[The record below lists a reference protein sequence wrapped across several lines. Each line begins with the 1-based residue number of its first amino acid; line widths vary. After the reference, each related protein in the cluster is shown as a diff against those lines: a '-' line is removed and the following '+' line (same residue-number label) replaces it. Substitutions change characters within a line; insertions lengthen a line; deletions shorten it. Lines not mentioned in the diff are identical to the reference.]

1 MNLSIGRINPV
12 GLRILSLRGCTA
24 TCIVNSG
31 FEGSSRGGAG
41 ILGWECGTRQGL
53 DQWSE
58 VKACCMLRVSGFV
71 GAFLGEVL
79 PCGVACSSCTLCRMA
94 MGDIEPACLP
104 ACLLP
109 AERCGCWPMPTAMT
123 HTWLWA
129 CPALAHT
136 QEHAHNPTAIILPC
150 LLSLVPNAHV
160 RRYVRWMPTG
170 WDENGKRPQP
180 GPSLFCSIRR
190 CFHWS
195 YLV

>member
-41 ILGWECGTRQGL
+41 ILGWECGTRRGL

-71 GAFLGEVL
+71 GAFLGEAL

-104 ACLLP
+104 AACRALWMLADAHRHDAQLALGMP
-109 AERCGCWPMPTAMT
+109 STRTHSGTRARAQPHRHHTAVLAVVSAQRSCSEVRPMDANRM
-123 HTWLWA
+123 
-129 CPALAHT
+129 
-136 QEHAHNPTAIILPC
+136 
-150 LLSLVPNAHV
+150 
-160 RRYVRWMPTG
+160 G
-170 WDENGKRPQP
+170 
-180 GPSLFCSIRR
+180 
-190 CFHWS
+190 
-195 YLV
+195 

>member
-79 PCGVACSSCTLCRMA
+79 LCGVACSSCTLCRMA
-94 MGDIEPACLP
+94 TVWATSSLPVCLP
-104 ACLLP
+104 AACRALWMLADAHRHDAHLALGMP
-109 AERCGCWPMPTAMT
+109 GTRTHSGTRAQPHRHHTAVLAVVSAQRSCSEVRPMDANRM
-123 HTWLWA
+123 
-129 CPALAHT
+129 
-136 QEHAHNPTAIILPC
+136 
-150 LLSLVPNAHV
+150 
-160 RRYVRWMPTG
+160 G
-170 WDENGKRPQP
+170 
-180 GPSLFCSIRR
+180 
-190 CFHWS
+190 
-195 YLV
+195 